1 MDLTLLL
8 LELFWTFFVIG
19 MFTFGGGYAI
29 MSLIQAQ
36 VVFGKAW
43 ISEQTFIDIVAIS
56 QMTPGP
62 VGLNCSTYVGYEVMR
77 AAGCGQALAVTGS
90 LVASLAIVL
99 PSFLIVLAIAKA
111 YARFHENTLFKG
123 AMSALRPAV
132 VGLIGAAAVVMIVRL
147 SLGPDG
153 FSCSLI
159 RENFPDWKSWAL
171 FAAAFVAS
179 WRFKA
184 DPVVIL
190 LAGAV
195 LGLFLY

>member
-8 LELFWTFFVIG
+8 LEIFWTFFVIG

-43 ISEQTFIDIVAIS
+43 ITEETFIDIVAIS

-77 AAGCGQALAVTGS
+77 AAGYGQALSVTGS
-90 LVASLAIVL
+90 LIASLAIVL

-111 YARFHENTLFKG
+111 YAKFHENTLFKG

-132 VGLIGAAAVVMIVRL
+132 VGLIGAAALVMIFRI
-147 SLGPDG
+147 SLGGGTPA
-153 FSCSLI
+153 FTLI

>member
-1 MDLTLLL
+1 MDMTLLL

-43 ISEQTFIDIVAIS
+43 ITEETFIDIVAIS

-62 VGLNCSTYVGYEVMR
+62 VGLNCSTYVGYEVMQ
-77 AAGCGQALAVTGS
+77 AAGYGQALSVCGS
-90 LVASLAIVL
+90 LIASLAIVL
-99 PSFLIVLAIAKA
+99 PSFLIVLAIARA
-111 YARFHENTLFKG
+111 YAKFHENSLWKG
-123 AMSALRPAV
+123 AMSVLRPAV
-132 VGLIGAAAVVMIVRL
+132 VGLIGAAAIVMIWRI
-147 SLGPDG
+147 SLGGGAPS
-153 FSCSLI
+153 FSLI

>member
-1 MDLTLLL
+1 MDLTLLI

-43 ISEQTFIDIVAIS
+43 ITEETFIDIVAIS

-62 VGLNCSTYVGYEVMR
+62 VGLNCSTYVGYEVMQ
-77 AAGCGQALAVTGS
+77 AAGYGQLLSTIGS

-99 PSFLIVLAIAKA
+99 PSFLIVLAIARA
-111 YARFHENTLFKG
+111 YAKFHENSLWKG

-132 VGLIGAAAVVMIVRL
+132 VGLIGSAAVVMIWRI
-147 SLGPDG
+147 SSPGEGLG
-153 FSCSLI
+153 FTLI
-159 RENFPDWKSWAL
+159 RDNFPDWKSWAL

-179 WRFKA
+179 LRFKA

>member
-1 MDLTLLL
+1 MLL
-8 LELFWTFFVIG
+8 LEIFWTFFVIG

-43 ISEQTFIDIVAIS
+43 ITEETFIDIVAIS

-77 AAGCGQALAVTGS
+77 AAGYGQALSVTGS
-90 LVASLAIVL
+90 LIASLAIVL

-111 YARFHENTLFKG
+111 YAKFHENTLFKG

-132 VGLIGAAAVVMIVRL
+132 VGLIGAAALVMIFRI
-147 SLGPDG
+147 SLGGGTPA
-153 FSCSLI
+153 FTLI

>member
-1 MDLTLLL
+1 MIYFW
-8 LELFWTFFVIG
+8 LFLTFFEIG
-19 MFTFGGGYAI
+19 LFGFGGGYG
-29 MSLIQAQ
+29 MLSLIQHETVEHWQ
-36 VVFGKAW
+36 W
-43 ISEQTFIDIVAIS
+43 LSSSEFTDIVAIS

-77 AAGCGQALAVTGS
+77 AAGYGQVLSTCGS
-90 LVASLAIVL
+90 FIASLAIVL

-111 YARFHENTLFKG
+111 YAKFHENSLWKG

-132 VGLIGAAAVVMIVRL
+132 VGLIGAAALVMIWRIAPIRDG
-147 SLGPDG
+147 LG
-153 FSCSLI
+153 FSLI

-184 DPVVIL
+184 DPVVVL

>member
-1 MDLTLLL
+1 MDPALLF

-19 MFTFGGGYAI
+19 LFTFGGGYAI

-43 ISEQTFIDIVAIS
+43 ITEETFVDIVAIS

-77 AAGCGQALAVTGS
+77 AAGCGPGIATLGS
-90 LVASLAIVL
+90 LTASLAIVL
-99 PSFLIVLAIAKA
+99 PSFLIVLALVRA
-111 YARFHENTLFKG
+111 YDRFHENSLFKG

-132 VGLIGAAAVVMIVRL
+132 AGLIGAAALVMTVRV
-147 SLGPDG
+147 SLGDG
-153 FSCSLI
+153 GLHLSLI
-159 RENFPDWKSWAL
+159 RDNFPDWKAWVL
-171 FAAAFVAS
+171 CAAAFVAS
-179 WRFKA
+179 LRFKA
-184 DPVVIL
+184 DPVVVL
-190 LAGAV
+190 LAGAL

>member
-43 ISEQTFIDIVAIS
+43 ITEETFIDIVAIS

-77 AAGCGQALAVTGS
+77 AAGYGQALAVGGS
-90 LVASLAIVL
+90 FIASLAIVL
-99 PSFLIVLAIAKA
+99 PSFLIVLAIARA
-111 YARFHENTLFKG
+111 YARFHENSLFKG

-132 VGLIGAAAVVMIVRL
+132 VGLIGAAALVMIFRI
-147 SLGPDG
+147 SLGGGTPA
-153 FSCSLI
+153 FSLI
-159 RENFPDWKSWAL
+159 QENFPDWKSWAL
-171 FAAAFVAS
+171 FAGAFVAS
-179 WRFKA
+179 WRFQA